1 MNNIREKLNEIL
13 INKKVRENE
22 TFIMAIIPELIN
34 SICFKQNHPHHHLDV
49 WNHTLLALDKL
60 ESNDLE
66 TNMALILHD
75 MGKPFSYQDEEVRH
89 FHGHA
94 EKSKELAKNIL
105 ERLGYN
111 KCFIDNVLYLIE
123 HHDELIDPKNTN
135 SLSNK
140 LLDIQYAD
148 AKAHHPDKILQR
160 IRKLDEIK
168 KNIE

>member
-22 TFIMAIIPELIN
+22 TFIMTIIPELIN
-34 SICFKQNHPHHHLDV
+34 SVFFKQNHPHHHLDV

-66 TNMALILHD
+66 TNMALLLHD
-75 MGKPFSYQDEEVRH
+75 IGKPFSYQDEEVRH

-94 EKSKELAKNIL
+94 KKSKELSKNIL